1 MTNLKLKDI
10 LMLIFL
16 FIIGYVILFF
26 FGGAILSALGL
37 KYNSVISL
45 AKFIAI
51 YYIISLPVELIIFS
65 FFKIAKEVKNIST
78 LEYYCIFFFAD
89 ISVSMVLIGITE
101 YFIKGISCSM
111 TTAFLFSIICFFVN
125 MFFDLK
131 FNNNL
136 ESEEAA

>member
-10 LMLIFL
+10 LMLIILFIIL

-26 FGGAILSALGL
+26 FGGAVLSALGL

-65 FFKIAKEVKNIST
+65 FFKLLKKLKTYLHWSITAYSF
-78 LEYYCIFFFAD
+78 LLIFP
-89 ISVSMVLIGITE
+89 
-101 YFIKGISCSM
+101 
-111 TTAFLFSIICFFVN
+111 
-125 MFFDLK
+125 
-131 FNNNL
+131 
-136 ESEEAA
+136 

>member
-10 LMLIFL
+10 LMLIIL
-16 FIIGYVILFF
+16 FIIGYAILFF
-26 FGGAILSALGL
+26 FGGAVLSALGL

-51 YYIISLPVELIIFS
+51 YY
-65 FFKIAKEVKNIST
+65 KIAKEVKNIST

-131 FNNNL
+131 FDNSLDN
-136 ESEEAA
+136 EEAA